1 MEDSA
6 AKNHDHGHHHHV
18 RQITSLNGIYILSI
32 TLNLLYVAVEAGI
45 GFWSNSLGLLS
56 DAGHNLSDV
65 FSLLLAMIA
74 FRLSSSHSTRK
85 FTYGYK
91 KSSVLISLL
100 NAIILLVAIGAIF
113 IESIRKFSSPEEVN
127 GAAVSWTA
135 GIGIIVNGLTA
146 WLLMKQQKHDIN
158 TRGAFL
164 HMAADT
170 LVSAG
175 VVVSG
180 VVISLT
186 GWSVIDPIVSIAIV
200 GVILVSTWKLLA
212 ESLRMSIDAVPE
224 GIDLNEIKKMMS
236 SVPGVADVHHLH
248 ICICC
253 TKKASLIP
261 HWKWRRLHRTA
272 MSTNVINASLPD
284 DFLVDCAERILLYFQ
299 LELGIFLYCLFKG
312 ISEGILAQLHAY
324 MVAVRAVRK
333 LEGLF
338 SDYLKSGQLGI
349 HDSAAHFLKVVP
361 DRRIRACLLIGGIV
375 VHYKTD
381 LSLDH
386 SPY

>member
-1 MEDSA
+1 MEDST
-6 AKNHDHGHHHHV
+6 AKNHVNDGPGHHHVNGNSGHHNDHGHHHHV
-18 RQITSLNGIYILSI
+18 HQITSLNGIYILSI

-248 ICICC
+248 IWPIS
-253 TKKASLIP
+253 TTEVALTAHVVIDSLSDMDAIKESLKHMLYEKGIP
-261 HWKWRRLHRTA
+261 H
-272 MSTNVINASLPD
+272 ST
-284 DFLVDCAERILLYFQ
+284 
-299 LELGIFLYCLFKG
+299 LEMETPSSHCNEHECDQCVT
-312 ISEGILAQLHAY
+312 S
-324 MVAVRAVRK
+324 
-333 LEGLF
+333 
-338 SDYLKSGQLGI
+338 
-349 HDSAAHFLKVVP
+349 
-361 DRRIRACLLIGGIV
+361 
-375 VHYKTD
+375 
-381 LSLDH
+381 
-386 SPY
+386 